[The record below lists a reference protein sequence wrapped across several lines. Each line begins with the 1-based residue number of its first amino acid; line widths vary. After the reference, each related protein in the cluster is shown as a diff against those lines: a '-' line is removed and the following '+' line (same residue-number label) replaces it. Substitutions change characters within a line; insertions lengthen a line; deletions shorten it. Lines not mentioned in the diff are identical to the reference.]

1 MKTRDFLQW
10 GEQALD
16 LHNYELSEDIARHLL
31 RQSPSN
37 LAARALLGRIYLK
50 SRQLEQAEEQLLQA
64 LDMDP
69 EDVDIL
75 TSFAELLEL
84 LGKDAARLGVLRRA
98 FECDP
103 TLTDVKQQM
112 IALEGESGGGDNGN
126 GFLTRTGLARIHLRS
141 GLLEHA
147 ITEFRQLLEESQV
160 HWSAQVALME
170 AYWLNGNRQ
179 ATSRLADEI
188 VREHPN
194 CLKAILLSADVRAH
208 MGLIDQARQ
217 LFERARQ
224 VDPDFTLARILY
236 PANGPSRLPLP
247 SDDAEIDVPVDMLQ
261 KVEAALAATSE
272 TKNSGAQRR
281 ATARLNARTR
291 ADSREDE
298 TRVLVTPAPK
308 GSSRRSERKTAP
320 SPTDPQAAPNVGED
334 VQDSQSWDSL
344 LLKLERKGGQLDEA
358 ALDAIARKLEAMAEN
373 ADNKLQ
379 AWQHLGDV
387 YQRIEQ
393 TDRAMRAYMRALESN
408 RPQ

>member
-1 MKTRDFLQW
+1 MKLRDFLQW

-16 LHNYELSEDIARHLL
+16 LHNFELSEDIARHLL

-37 LAARALLGRIYLK
+37 LAARALLGRVYLK
-50 SRQLEQAEEQLLQA
+50 SGQLEQAEEQLLQS

-75 TSFAELLEL
+75 TSLAELLES
-84 LGKDAARLGVLRRA
+84 LGKDAARLDVLRRA

-103 TLTDVKQQM
+103 TLTDIKQQM
-112 IALEGESGGGDNGN
+112 IAIERGSGGGDNGN

-147 ITEFRQLLEESQV
+147 IAEFRQLLEDSQV

-247 SDDAEIDVPVDMLQ
+247 SDDAEIDVPIDMLQ
-261 KVEAALAATSE
+261 EIEAAFAATSE
-272 TKNSGAQRR
+272 TRNTSAQRR
-281 ATARLNARTR
+281 ATARVNARSR

-298 TRVLVTPAPK
+298 TRVLVTPAPR
-308 GSSRRSERKTAP
+308 GSSWPSGSE
-320 SPTDPQAAPNVGED
+320 AAPAPTEPQTGPDVGEST
-334 VQDSQSWDSL
+334 QDSESWDSL
-344 LLKLERKGGQLDEA
+344 LLKLEREGSQLDEA
-358 ALDAIARKLEAMAEN
+358 ALDAVAQQLEKMAED
-373 ADNKLQ
+373 AGNKLQ
-379 AWQHLGDV
+379 AWQQLGDV

-393 TDRAMRAYMRALESN
+393 TGRAMRAYMRALESN